1 MKFTAARQNSPVFT
15 ESELRQGLYFVL
27 SEMVRVCGESINLT
41 PRQLRAATLYVG
53 SGLTQ
58 AQIARR
64 LGISQQGVGKL
75 LKRVTRRYPH
85 LRIRARGRRRL
96 LPLPIAA

>member
-1 MKFTAARQNSPVFT
+1 MKNKPVFT
-15 ESELRQGLYFVL
+15 ESKPHSGLYLVQR
-27 SEMVRVCGESINLT
+27 EMVRVCGESINLT